1 MLKIVEYNPNVNCQS
16 LKNDE
21 TLFHNALKRVVM
33 GEKRFH
39 VDIYSPYEFD
49 LLYEDNDQIAKNDPN
64 IIDYIYH
71 IHNR

>member
-1 MLKIVEYNPNVNCQS
+1 MLKIVEYNPNVNRQS

-39 VDIYSPYEFD
+39 VDIDSPYEFG
-49 LLYEDNDQIAKNDPN
+49 LLYEDNDQIAKNDSN